1 VGPQPLPARQAL
13 YVVTSPTAPT
23 APPIPARGY
32 ASRAGR
38 IDVVA
43 RVFTETRPGSAAVAI
58 LQGPPGP
65 HVTLVYEPGECV
77 LEGERQAVAE
87 IARALSGAGGCVRR
101 VDAGLPEVV
110 HWARKLYPRLVLLE
124 EGARP
129 LAVAGEPT
137 AYFMGAHVDMR
148 EEDRRLVARVA
159 EPASVGP
166 LSYHS
171 EHVVAY
177 LEWARLACN
186 G

>member
-1 VGPQPLPARQAL
+1 VGPPLPAREAL
-13 YVVTSPTAPT
+13 YVVVSPTAPT

-43 RVFTETRPGSAAVAI
+43 RVFTEARPGSAAAAV

-65 HVTLVYEPGECV
+65 PVTLVYDPGECV

-87 IARALSGAGGCVRR
+87 IARALAGSSRCVER
-101 VDAGLPEVV
+101 VEAGLPEALY
-110 HWARKLYPRLVLLE
+110 WAQKLYSRLVLLDE
-124 EGARP
+124 SGPPLSAAR
-129 LAVAGEPT
+129 VPT

-148 EEDRRLVARVA
+148 EEDRRLVARAA
-159 EPASVGP
+159 EPASIGP
-166 LSYHS
+166 LPYHS

-177 LEWARLACN
+177 LEWARLACH